1 MNLIMGENLEKL
13 LDAFIQTAPK
23 LLGALVIFI
32 VGWIIAK
39 IVTRFIKK
47 ALEKSGIDTLGN
59 QVNNIEIF
67 KKANFDFKL
76 SHIVS
81 KIFYYTLLLVV
92 AVGAVDVLGM
102 ESLSNLVG
110 DLINY
115 VPKLITAFAL
125 LLIGALLADTIAGIS
140 KSTFK
145 TLGIPSAGI
154 ISSLVF
160 WLIFLTIAVSAL
172 GQASIDTDFI
182 RSNLTVLL
190 GGIVFAFAIGYGLA
204 SRSTVENFFASFYG
218 KNKIELYSTIEI
230 EGTKGTVVA
239 LNNTSFTIQTD
250 NAKVIFPLS
259 KLTTEKITIFDSVN

>member
-1 MNLIMGENLEKL
+1 MIGENLQKL

-23 LLGALVIFI
+23 MLGALTIFI
-32 VGWIIAK
+32 VGWLIAK
-39 IVTRFIKK
+39 IATGLVKK
-47 ALEKSGIDTLGN
+47 LLEKSGIDKIGD
-59 QVNNIEIF
+59 QVNNIEVF
-67 KKANFDFKL
+67 KKANFEFKL
-76 SHIVS
+76 SEVVS
-81 KIFYYTLLLVV
+81 KILYYTLLLIF

-102 ESLSNLVG
+102 ESLSNLVS

-115 VPKLITAFAL
+115 VPKLITAMAL
-125 LLIGALLADTIAGIS
+125 LLIGALLADAVAGIA

-154 ISSLVF
+154 ISSLIF
-160 WLIFLTIAVSAL
+160 WLIFLTIGVSAL

-218 KNKIELYSTIEI
+218 KSKIQLYSIIEI
-230 EGTKGTVVA
+230 EGVKGTVVE
-239 LNNTSFTIQTD
+239 LNNTSFTIQTED
-250 NAKVIFPLS
+250 AKVIFPLS
-259 KLTTEKITIFDSVN
+259 KLNTEKITIFESE